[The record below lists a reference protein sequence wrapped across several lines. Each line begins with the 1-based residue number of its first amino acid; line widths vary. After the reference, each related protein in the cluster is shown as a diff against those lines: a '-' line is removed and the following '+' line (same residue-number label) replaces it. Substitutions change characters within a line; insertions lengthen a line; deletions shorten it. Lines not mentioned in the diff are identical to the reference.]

1 MRKKIRCSNCGTV
14 IKDEDKSCS
23 VCHRI
28 IESKIKEEKKE
39 EYELKAT
46 FPYGKV
52 VMGIFILIGIIL
64 TIKGVV
70 EYQNIEY
77 CTAEDCGFKSLFIA
91 GIGIIL
97 IISASIALARDK
109 KRYK

>member
-1 MRKKIRCSNCGTV
+1 MRKKLRCSNCGTA

-23 VCHRI
+23 VCHRL
-28 IESKIKEEKKE
+28 IEREIKEEIKE

-64 TIKGVV
+64 TIKGIV

-97 IISASIALARDK
+97 IISASIALAKDK